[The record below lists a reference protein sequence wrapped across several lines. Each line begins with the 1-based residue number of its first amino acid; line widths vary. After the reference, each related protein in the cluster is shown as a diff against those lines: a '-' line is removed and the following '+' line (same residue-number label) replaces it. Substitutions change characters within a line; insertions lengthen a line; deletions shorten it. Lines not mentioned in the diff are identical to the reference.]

1 MNLYE
6 TTFIVN
12 AQAEESI
19 IDEQVKAIGKVIT
32 DSGGKIIREERIG
45 TRRFAYPINKLNQG
59 YYATFLFEAEP
70 PVLPV
75 LERFLKLGESYIRHL
90 TIRFEGDPTKS
101 FSERTQ
107 TAFEAENR
115 REPEED
121 DRRGFRGNDRGGR
134 GGRGGYGGGGGRD
147 RDEDYTPR
155 RRSYRD

>member
-12 AQAEESI
+12 PQAEESA
-19 IDEQVKAIGKVIT
+19 IDEQVRAIGKVIAEN
-32 DSGGKIIREERIG
+32 GGKIVREERIG

-59 YYATFLFEAEP
+59 YYATFLYEAEP

-75 LERFLKLGESYIRHL
+75 LERFLKLGDAYIRHL

-107 TAFEAENR
+107 SAFEVESR

-121 DRRGFRGNDRGGR
+121 DRRGFRGDRGERGGR
-134 GGRGGYGGGGGRD
+134 GGRGGRDGGG